1 MIQRKKTLNLYILLI
16 MITYRLTI
24 FYVGK
29 SILIK
34 QKRIITTTCQAKQW
48 FFLFHFSRFFKNILH
63 RTGSL
68 FVKDVRFESTVLG
81 PEYSFNSLLIISSLL
96 FFVIRFQEN
105 FVFKICELSKS
116 LGHAAIITLSVYH
129 WKINLIFPEIRV
141 SIWKF
146 YFRIFSFKM
155 WSISCSMNQQIPFT
169 KAKWQSKPVTTY
181 SDFPPKT

>member
-105 FVFKICELSKS
+105 FVFKIC
-116 LGHAAIITLSVYH
+116 
-129 WKINLIFPEIRV
+129 
-141 SIWKF
+141 SIKRTIKKF
-146 YFRIFSFKM
+146 G
-155 WSISCSMNQQIPFT
+155 
-169 KAKWQSKPVTTY
+169 TY
-181 SDFPPKT
+181 SNNNIVCISLKNKSDFSWNPSFNLKILL